1 MPELFFSN
9 LEFYCPKGYVYAL
22 RKNLRGGK
30 KRYRIIRSDGPGSNF
45 NRIFALIKINPKFKP
60 FGMYVVPYLEEGLL

>member
-30 KRYRIIRSDGPGSNF
+30 KRYDFLKFVKNYRILGH
-45 NRIFALIKINPKFKP
+45 IFQILKFFKILFVASKGHIDDSKIS
-60 FGMYVVPYLEEGLL
+60 LK